1 MDYGKVA
8 FVGGGNMARA
18 LAGGMLAAGYEA
30 SHILICEP
38 LEEHRDRLRKELPGA
53 VIRDDNETSVAEAEC
68 VVFAVK
74 PQILSAVCKPLATIV
89 QTTRPRVFSIAAGVR
104 SGDIDSW
111 LGGNLSVVRVMPNQA
126 ALLRLGISGLFAN
139 ERTTELQL
147 RAATNII
154 ATTGP
159 VIPVS
164 SEQDIDTVTAVS
176 GTGPAYFYLLVDM
189 LVQVAVD
196 LGLDYESALALV
208 LETARGAGEMAEQSG
223 ETMDS
228 LIARVRSPGGTTAA
242 AFDYLETTDF
252 RKIFRAAVVAARDRA
267 VDLADQ
273 AHEAGKDQCP
283 SDTRSNTN

>member
-18 LAGGMLAAGYEA
+18 LAGGMLAAGYEP
-30 SHILICEP
+30 SHVLICEP
-38 LEEHRDRLRKELPGA
+38 LAEHRKTLVEELPGA
-53 VIRDDNETSVAEAEC
+53 VIRADNATSVAEAEC
-68 VVFAVK
+68 VVLAVK
-74 PQILSAVCKPLATIV
+74 PQILGDVCKPLAHIV
-89 QTTRPRVFSIAAGVR
+89 HTTRPLVISIAAGIR
-104 SGDIDSW
+104 SNDIDAW
-111 LGGNLSVVRVMPNQA
+111 LGGNLAVVRVMPNQA
-126 ALLRLGISGLFAN
+126 ALLRLGISGMFAN
-139 ERTTELQL
+139 DKTTELQL

-159 VIPVS
+159 VVPVS
-164 SEQDIDTVTAVS
+164 SEDDIDTVTAVS

-196 LGLDYESALALV
+196 LGLDYDAALALV

-242 AFDYLETTDF
+242 AFDYLDTTDF
-252 RKIFRAAVVAARDRA
+252 RDIFSAAVVAARDRA
-267 VDLADQ
+267 VELADQ
-273 AHEAGKDQCP
+273 AHAAGQD
-283 SDTRSNTN
+283 